1 MKKSLTIISA
11 MAALSACTTLGDVEK
26 EALRDRGIAD
36 ARLQPKEMHLAYLQ
50 CYGLNQSDKKSCRRK
65 AAQLATSGRNDAS
78 TWDYILPFD
87 YEAERLGFKAF
98 LKDAGKSCAGVD
110 QGPQYNKEANA
121 YDVICTDG
129 NQYQMRFDGSA
140 SAWEL
145 VK

>member
-1 MKKSLTIISA
+1 MKKSLTIMT
-11 MAALSACTTLGDVEK
+11 MAALSACTTLGSVEK

-65 AAQLATSGRNDAS
+65 AAQLATSGRKDAS

-98 LKDAGKSCAGVD
+98 LQD
-110 QGPQYNKEANA
+110 QGKKCASVNEGPKYNTDSNV

>member
-1 MKKSLTIISA
+1 MKKSLLLLSIT
-11 MAALSACTTLGDVEK
+11 ALSACTTLGEVEK
-26 EALRDRGIAD
+26 EALRDRAIAD
-36 ARLQPKEMHLAYLQ
+36 AKKQPKEVHLAYLQ
-50 CYGLNQSDKKSCRRK
+50 CYGLSDSDKKSCRRSAK
-65 AAQLATSGRNDAS
+65 HTIEGRKSAV

-98 LKDAGKSCAGVD
+98 LQDQGKKCAGVNE
-110 QGPQYNKEANA
+110 GPKYNTDSNA

-140 SAWEL
+140 STWEL

>member
-1 MKKSLTIISA
+1 MKKSLLLLSIT
-11 MAALSACTTLGDVEK
+11 ALSACTTLGEVEK
-26 EALRDRGIAD
+26 EALRDRAIAD
-36 ARLQPKEMHLAYLQ
+36 AKKQPKEVHLAYLQ
-50 CYGLNQSDKKSCRRK
+50 CYGLSDSDKKSCRRK
-65 AAQLATSGRNDAS
+65 AAQLAISGRKDAS

-87 YEAERLGFKAF
+87 YEAERLGFKTF
-98 LKDAGKSCAGVD
+98 LKDAGKRCAGVD
-110 QGPQYNKEANA
+110 QGPQYNKETNA